1 MSISAPTKPMR
12 SDGVEARNR
21 LLDASM
27 RLFAEQGFAKT
38 STRDIAEAAQVNISA
53 ISYYF
58 GDKAGLYRAVFIDP
72 RTNPDIDTAI
82 FDAPDIALRDALKH
96 LLASMVEPLKQGD
109 LMQCCAKLH
118 FREML
123 EPTGVWREEIDHV
136 IKPTHM
142 GLVRLLCRHLGVAA
156 DDDADD
162 DVHRLAFSIV
172 GLAIALMISTDP
184 IQALRPSL
192 MANAQAIDTYSE
204 RMADYAMAMFQAE
217 KLRRSAPPAP
227 K

>member
-1 MSISAPTKPMR
+1 
-12 SDGVEARNR
+12 
-21 LLDASM
+21 
-27 RLFAEQGFAKT
+27 
-38 STRDIAEAAQVNISA
+38 
-53 ISYYF
+53 
-58 GDKAGLYRAVFIDP
+58 
-72 RTNPDIDTAI
+72 
-82 FDAPDIALRDALKH
+82 
-96 LLASMVEPLKQGD
+96 
-109 LMQCCAKLH
+109 
-118 FREML
+118 ML

-142 GLVRLLCRHLGVAA
+142 GLVRLLCRHLGVAT

>member
-1 MSISAPTKPMR
+1 
-12 SDGVEARNR
+12 
-21 LLDASM
+21 
-27 RLFAEQGFAKT
+27 
-38 STRDIAEAAQVNISA
+38 
-53 ISYYF
+53 
-58 GDKAGLYRAVFIDP
+58 
-72 RTNPDIDTAI
+72 
-82 FDAPDIALRDALKH
+82 
-96 LLASMVEPLKQGD
+96 
-109 LMQCCAKLH
+109 
-118 FREML
+118 
-123 EPTGVWREEIDHV
+123 
-136 IKPTHM
+136 M

>member
-27 RLFAEQGFAKT
+27 RLFAEHGFSKT

-72 RTNPDIDTAI
+72 RTNPDIDFTI
-82 FDAPDIALRDALKH
+82 FDSPDITLRDALAH
-96 LLASMVEPLKQGD
+96 LLASMVEPLKAGD

-136 IKPTHM
+136 IKPNHT
-142 GLVRLLCRHLGVAA
+142 GLVRLLCRHLGIAE
-156 DDDADD
+156 DD

-192 MANAQAIDTYSE
+192 MGSAEAIDTYSE

-217 KLRRSAPPAP
+217 KLRRSAPPTP
-227 K
+227 Q

>member
-1 MSISAPTKPMR
+1 MSISAPNKPMR

-142 GLVRLLCRHLGVAA
+142 GLVRLLCRHLGVAE
-156 DDDADD
+156 DDD

-192 MANAQAIDTYSE
+192 TADAAAIDTYSE

-217 KLRRSAPPAP
+217 KLRRSAPPTP

>member
-1 MSISAPTKPMR
+1 MSISTPTKPMR
-12 SDGVEARNR
+12 SDGMEARNR

-27 RLFAEQGFAKT
+27 RLFAEHGFSKT

-96 LLASMVEPLKQGD
+96 LLASMVEPLKMGD

-142 GLVRLLCRHLGVAA
+142 GLVRLLCRHLGVAE
-156 DDDADD
+156 DDD

-192 MANAQAIDTYSE
+192 TADAAAIDTYSE